1 MIQLKRDLQMMQE
14 DMQTLGKMNQVL
26 FNSWQD
32 QMAQKF
38 SNGCIGEMMR
48 KWREYIQYVEPLVRQ
63 LCDIEKRMETLK
75 EQSKRR

>member
-1 MIQLKRDLQMMQE
+1 MVQLKRDLQMMQE

-32 QMAQKF
+32 QMSQNFEK
-38 SNGCIGEMMR
+38 GCVGEMIR
-48 KWREYIQYVEPLVRQ
+48 KWKEYVQAVEPLVRQ
-63 LCDIEKRMETLK
+63 LSDIEKRMEALR

>member
-1 MIQLKRDLQMMQE
+1 MVQLKRDLQMMQE

-38 SNGCIGEMMR
+38 SNGCVGEMIK
-48 KWREYIQYVEPLVRQ
+48 KWKEYVQAMEPLIRQ
-63 LCDIEKRMETLK
+63 LSDIEKRMGTLK